1 MPRGA
6 SSRERARSYGEQI
19 KGRGVVSARGGS
31 SASAA
36 DVDAIRQLIDAEARR
51 ALERREGEEER
62 RRIEAKREAV
72 CREREE
78 AAKARDALDLRKE
91 RVVAQLERERDDLVR
106 ALDALDDRLVG
117 PEGASDEL
125 RDRRA
130 AAANRLATLEDKIAS
145 GRVLSSEEERA
156 LRELE
161 DRLDS
166 LETEAEYIAAAHG
179 DLASPRA
186 GSGDGETA
194 KDTASGLSPGA
205 SARVSRFA
213 SAEACAAVAVALE
226 RVVAAHTREREKD
239 AKAAEL
245 EMQLGDAQSAIEEM
259 ENATRMREMDY
270 DRRVTELRREHSEK
284 EAYLMKLS
292 ERVAAQVDALERA
305 GGPTAA
311 AATTKEARARA
322 RTRSRARRSRPRARR
337 VRGCRTSQPSRRR
350 VDGGDARGQVA
361 EQTTQTTRQS
371 VVGRARGT
379 RGGGGE
385 TRGTPRE
392 QRQSRAR
399 ASGTGGAP
407 LDGSP
412 ERSTRRSVDVV
423 HRLARALADASRTA
437 EASGDARGWGGRC
450 GSRVSVEGTRRVVG
464 GG

>member
-1 MPRGA
+1 MRKTDAFAGGVGQGKTTRGASGKRRTNSPPRSARLERLGADGASGSNLADGETRHVLGAASPSPRSSKLPRGA

-186 GSGDGETA
+186 GSGDGDTA

-205 SARVSRFA
+205 NSRVSRFA
-213 SAEACAAVAVALE
+213 SAEARAAVAVALE
-226 RVVAAHTREREKD
+226 RVVAAQTREREKD

-270 DRRVTELRREHSEK
+270 DRRVTELRREHS
-284 EAYLMKLS
+284 
-292 ERVAAQVDALERA
+292 
-305 GGPTAA
+305 
-311 AATTKEARARA
+311 
-322 RTRSRARRSRPRARR
+322 ARRRR
-337 VRGCRTSQPSRRR
+337 T
-350 VDGGDARGQVA
+350 
-361 EQTTQTTRQS
+361 
-371 VVGRARGT
+371 
-379 RGGGGE
+379 
-385 TRGTPRE
+385 
-392 QRQSRAR
+392 
-399 ASGTGGAP
+399 
-407 LDGSP
+407 
-412 ERSTRRSVDVV
+412 
-423 HRLARALADASRTA
+423 
-437 EASGDARGWGGRC
+437 
-450 GSRVSVEGTRRVVG
+450 
-464 GG
+464 

>member
-1 MPRGA
+1 M
-6 SSRERARSYGEQI
+6 
-19 KGRGVVSARGGS
+19 
-31 SASAA
+31 
-36 DVDAIRQLIDAEARR
+36 DAIRQLIDAEARR

-91 RVVAQLERERDDLVR
+91 RVVAQLERERDDLPARWTRSTIAWWVPR
-106 ALDALDDRLVG
+106 ARRTTA
-117 PEGASDEL
+117 

-205 SARVSRFA
+205 SCRVSRFA
-213 SAEACAAVAVALE
+213 SAEARAAVAVALE

-259 ENATRMREMDY
+259 EKRDAHARDGLRSSRHRVATRTQREGGVPDETLGT
-270 DRRVTELRREHSEK
+270 RR
-284 EAYLMKLS
+284 
-292 ERVAAQVDALERA
+292 RA
-305 GGPTAA
+305 GGRARTRGGPTAA
-311 AATTKEARARA
+311 AATTKERARA
-322 RTRSRARRSRPRARR
+322 RTRSRARRSRPRARASADAELHNR
-337 VRGCRTSQPSRRR
+337 PRRR

-437 EASGDARGWGGRC
+437 EASGDARGWGDGAVRVSR
-450 GSRVSVEGTRRVVG
+450 SRVRAVSLAEVEARAFE
-464 GG
+464 